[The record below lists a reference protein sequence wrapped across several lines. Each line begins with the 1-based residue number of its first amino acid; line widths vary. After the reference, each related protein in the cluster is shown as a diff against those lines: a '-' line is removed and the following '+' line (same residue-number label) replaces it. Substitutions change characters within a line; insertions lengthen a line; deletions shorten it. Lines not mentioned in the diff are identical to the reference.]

1 MTIYSSTHLHTFVSN
16 LVKSSYVMLKFSQDI
31 TWVAIT
37 NIQSLLASHLLT
49 KGMLSLDVT
58 IYSKYPCAYIW
69 PSNFVKSLYVMII
82 FSQDITCVAITNIQ
96 SLLASHL
103 LTKGMLSLDVTTYS
117 STPVHTFVS
126 VTLSK
131 VYM

>member
-58 IYSKYPCAYIW
+58 IYSNYPCAYIC
-69 PSNFVKSLYVMII
+69 PSNFVKSLYVMLI

-96 SLLASHL
+96 SLLVSYRLA
-103 LTKGMLSLDVTTYS
+103 KDMLSLDVTIYS
-117 STPVHTFVS
+117 STPVHTFVP

-131 VYM
+131 VYI

>member
-1 MTIYSSTHLHTFVSN
+1 MLIFSQDITCVAITNIQSLLASHLLTKGMLSLDVTIYSSTPVHTFVSN

-58 IYSKYPCAYIW
+58 
-69 PSNFVKSLYVMII
+69 
-82 FSQDITCVAITNIQ
+82 
-96 SLLASHL
+96 
-103 LTKGMLSLDVTTYS
+103 TYS

-126 VTLSK
+126 VTFSK
-131 VYM
+131 VYL